1 MKRQC
6 CSNINTGNAGM
17 MSYKSVHVHISKI
30 HVKLTTHNIGVQ
42 FVPQDLSV
50 SDALQQKEKKLF
62 KLSLNYFLQLKFRLN
77 LMVQNCSPIRQFV
90 KIL

>member
-6 CSNINTGNAGM
+6 CRNINTGNARA
-17 MSYKSVHVHISKI
+17 MSYKSVHISKI
-30 HVKLTTHNIGVQ
+30 HVKLTTHSMGVQ

-50 SDALQQKEKKLF
+50 LDALQQKGKKLF

-77 LMVQNCSPIRQFV
+77 LRVQNCSPIRQFV